1 MKKPFGQKSSNR
13 QIAMQLNV
21 LFEHDNY
28 YVISDLIL
36 DKLQEIDGMIFAS
49 IKLDTSEEFE

>member
-1 MKKPFGQKSSNR
+1 
-13 QIAMQLNV
+13 MQLNV